1 MIWNRKK
8 REERRALRAAHLVA
22 LEVARESYERHRHQD
37 TVIST
42 GEGPGYSFISAASP
56 SRVAWDVYFDSMG
69 EQGYSAWDTERLFDR
84 ELKGWEAGSP

>member
-22 LEVARESYERHRHQD
+22 LEAARESYERHRHQD

-42 GEGPGYSFISAASP
+42 GDGPGYSFISAASP
-56 SRVAWDVYFDSMG
+56 GREAWDVYFYSMR
-69 EQGYSAWDTERLFDR
+69 EQGHSGWDTKKLFDR
-84 ELKGWEAGSP
+84 ELKRWEQAAA